1 LIESGEY
8 FIPEPPDINN
18 YDLIDDPHGLNKAT
32 YLEQQKLFMKH
43 WEDMHNNRA
52 KLYAHALQYLSQ
64 ESLSDIKKATDY
76 ETIKASRDVQ
86 SLWSIQRF
94 SQLAELHWL

>member
-1 LIESGEY
+1 
-8 FIPEPPDINN
+8 
-18 YDLIDDPHGLNKAT
+18 
-32 YLEQQKLFMKH
+32 
-43 WEDMHNNRA
+43 MHNNGA
-52 KLYAHALQYLSQ
+52 KLYTHALQYLSQ